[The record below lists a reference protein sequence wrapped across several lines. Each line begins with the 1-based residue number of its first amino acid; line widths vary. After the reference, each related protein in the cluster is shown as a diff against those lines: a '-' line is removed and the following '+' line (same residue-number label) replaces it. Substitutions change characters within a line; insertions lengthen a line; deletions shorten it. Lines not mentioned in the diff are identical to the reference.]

1 MKLKHSKLKNT
12 GLIFEL
18 LIRQLAADT
27 LENKDSKALNIIKK
41 YFNNTELA
49 KEYKIYKVLSSAKGL
64 TESKGNIL
72 INTIIES
79 QRKLNQK
86 KLKKEKYDLI
96 SEIKLSYDLENFFK
110 AKIDNYKIFA
120 SAYLVFEA
128 DNSKEVSNPS
138 LIADFKC
145 TLFEHVTSSTVD
157 TKNVISE
164 EFSTVDKGTRLLI
177 YKILVEKFN
186 KKYESA
192 LNSKQKGLLREY
204 INNITTTTKLRD
216 YINVEFG
223 KVKEDIKSIVEKVSD
238 PVKRIKLKQVA
249 EIIQEIPKNK
259 TVNEEHVINL
269 FNYYQL
275 IEEINESVK

>member
-27 LENKDSKALNIIKK
+27 LENKDSEALNIIKK

-49 KEYKIYKVLSSAKGL
+49 KEYKIYKVLSSARGL

-72 INTIIES
+72 INSIIES
-79 QRKLNQK
+79 QRKLNQT
-86 KLKKEKYDLI
+86 KLRNEKYSLI
-96 SEIKLSYDLENFFK
+96 SSIKESYNIDDFFK

-120 SAYLVFEA
+120 SAYLIFEA
-128 DNSKEVSNPS
+128 DNSKEPSNPA
-138 LIADFKC
+138 LVADFKS
-145 TLFEHVTSSTVD
+145 TLLEHISATNVD
-157 TKNVISE
+157 TKDIISE
-164 EFSTVDKGTRLLI
+164 EFSNVDKGTRLLI

-192 LNSKQKGLLREY
+192 LNPKQKGLLREY

-216 YINVEFG
+216 YINDEFQ
-223 KVKEDIKSIVEKVSD
+223 KVKDDIKNIVDKVSD
-238 PVKRIKLKQVA
+238 PVKKIKLKQVA

-259 TVNEEHVINL
+259 SVTEEHVLNL